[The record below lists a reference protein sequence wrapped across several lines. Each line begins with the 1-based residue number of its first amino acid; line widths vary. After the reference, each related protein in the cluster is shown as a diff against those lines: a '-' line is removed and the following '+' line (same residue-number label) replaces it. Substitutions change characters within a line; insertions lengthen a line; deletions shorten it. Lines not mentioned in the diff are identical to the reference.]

1 MTLITVREG
10 KKGPVLYMWVDGKE
24 AGHVELST
32 RAALNLISDLAK
44 RVVEN
49 PNAKI

>member
-10 KKGPVLYMWVDGKE
+10 KTGPVVYMWVDGKQ

-32 RAALNLISDLAK
+32 RATLNLISDLAK
-44 RVVEN
+44 RIVEN
-49 PNAKI
+49 PNAKV